1 MEGIEKLFS
10 SFEKELR
17 KSTSKVRRETGHDE
31 LEELKRKNEELELTI
46 NEYKEY
52 SDLISKRDR
61 LISNQKMLESPDFS
75 DFMLKNLFDEN
86 NNLLIEKKEKIEL
99 KEKTGEKTN
108 PRLTR
113 RRRKTVGGSLI
124 NPRKFYV
131 CLICGNKHMDYS
143 IQQLK
148 NHYRIS
154 HGYELGLGPLPETK
168 SQLEE
173 TVDQHRQK
181 STTCHLCNTAFGTL
195 DDLLLHKSLH
205 VNPKFCRY
213 KCSIENCQEAFV
225 LKEHLENHQMVHE
238 T

>member
-1 MEGIEKLFS
+1 MK
-10 SFEKELR
+10 
-17 KSTSKVRRETGHDE
+17 
-31 LEELKRKNEELELTI
+31 
-46 NEYKEY
+46 
-52 SDLISKRDR
+52 
-61 LISNQKMLESPDFS
+61 
-75 DFMLKNLFDEN
+75 
-86 NNLLIEKKEKIEL
+86 
-99 KEKTGEKTN
+99 EKTN

-154 HGYELGLGPLPETK
+154 HGYELGPGPLPETK

-173 TVDQHRQK
+173 TRETVAQDRQK
-181 STTCHLCNTAFGTL
+181 STRCSLCKCAVFGTV